1 MSTVQKHNR
10 ILMILMTIVFMVY
23 VPILFFM
30 QPSITW
36 LPFALLVT
44 IPVYWSMQGKGTSAV
59 PGFGWAGDLI
69 LVGAGLM
76 LYAMYN
82 HAYWNLLLLII
93 PLTDA
98 LLRKAYASD
107 VEKPTA
113 DNVNKGL
120 KSTCSVFAILTLV
133 SVTYAYAKL
142 FRTGMTTDI
151 LMGAGLVVALWGLYL
166 QLAHGRETHRLFI
179 ELMDAFGVMFLCNM
193 LIIHFDRALLPYEL
207 AFFILFSG
215 YGLCLMAMVAGRKKT
230 LTQSAA

>member
-1 MSTVQKHNR
+1 MSKVQKHNR
-10 ILMILMTIVFMVY
+10 ILMILMTIVFMAY

-69 LVGAGLM
+69 LVGAVLM
-76 LYAMYN
+76 LYAMYSN
-82 HAYWNLLLLII
+82 AFWHLILLVV
-93 PLTDA
+93 PLADA
-98 LLRKAYASD
+98 ILRKVYASEA
-107 VEKPTA
+107 EKPKA
-113 DNVNKGL
+113 GDDAKGL
-120 KSTCSVFAILTLV
+120 MLASSAFALLTLV
-133 SVTYAYAKL
+133 CVTYAYAKL
-142 FRTGMTTDI
+142 FRTGITTDI